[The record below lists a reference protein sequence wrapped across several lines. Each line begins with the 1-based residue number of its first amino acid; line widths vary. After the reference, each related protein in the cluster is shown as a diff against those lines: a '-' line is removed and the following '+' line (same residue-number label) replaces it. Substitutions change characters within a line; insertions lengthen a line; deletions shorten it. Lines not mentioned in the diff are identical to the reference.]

1 MIELILK
8 KREEKAEREVLDDS
22 NGALISSLKGRISK
36 ILGIKSVLPLEE
48 ISGLEG
54 IYNAIDAL
62 ILSKRE
68 KEDELLFKD
77 EMALSLQMLKGT
89 KRKYIKDHIIPVAKK
104 VSTRKWGN
112 K

>member
-1 MIELILK
+1 MVELFK
-8 KREEKAEREVLDDS
+8 EERKRKIKVLDDN
-22 NGALISSLKGRISK
+22 NGALLSSLKGRISK
-36 ILGIKSVLPLEE
+36 ILSIKSVLPLEE

-54 IYNAIDAL
+54 MYNAIDTL

-68 KEDELLFKD
+68 KEDELLFRD
-77 EMALSLQMLKGT
+77 EVDLSIKLLKGT

-104 VSTRKWGN
+104 VSTKRWG